1 MSQLNGSLEAV
12 KVQYE
17 NKVCTI
23 TMARPEKNNGLDLQ
37 MRKELWAIFAALKED
52 NETQVVVLTGQG
64 THFSYGT
71 FDPASRGATDKD
83 TIVRM
88 VLEGNMLIDDLE
100 NLPQIT
106 IAAVNGPARGSGV
119 EISLACDIR
128 YAAASASFQQHEADM
143 GGFPGGGAPLRLPM
157 IVGYARTI
165 EMLCTARAVP
175 AGEAKDYGLVLD
187 VFPDEG
193 FLDEVVQRAQYM
205 ATKGPIGLRGTKRV
219 AKVRQ
224 APGKADARLLSN
236 KLRRELEFS
245 RDVAEAIDAHKEGRS
260 PVFLG
265 Y

>member
-1 MSQLNGSLEAV
+1 
-12 KVQYE
+12 
-17 NKVCTI
+17 
-23 TMARPEKNNGLDLQ
+23 
-37 MRKELWAIFAALKED
+37 
-52 NETQVVVLTGQG
+52 
-64 THFSYGT
+64 
-71 FDPASRGATDKD
+71 
-83 TIVRM
+83 
-88 VLEGNMLIDDLE
+88 
-100 NLPQIT
+100 
-106 IAAVNGPARGSGV
+106 
-119 EISLACDIR
+119 
-128 YAAASASFQQHEADM
+128 
-143 GGFPGGGAPLRLPM
+143 M

-236 KLRRELEFS
+236 KLRRELEFR
-245 RDVAEAIDAHKEGRS
+245 RDVAEAIDAHKAGRS

-265 Y
+265 SCRRRRRSAVPFPVIGGNTRSHRYPHSATAGRVSPARTA